1 MKRPGNGEK
10 QTEMMG
16 AREGGFDAPT
26 RWCSYAND
34 NILVPLFG
42 DIIYQTPHQG
52 IFFCAVLHTYTHAY
66 MHIHTF
72 GDTHSFWWIQE
83 PWMPTMME
91 GHVLFVALHTLSVSP
106 RHIRALHCEPSSFLI
121 KSFSRVHFL
130 SQSLHRNLFRLYGSL
145 VAVVQKTKSSQT
157 YIPKKIIVLIIYHH
171 AVFIVHRAVVNLL
184 LCSNQ
189 CLH

>member
-1 MKRPGNGEK
+1 VKRPGNGEK

-34 NILVPLFG
+34 DILVPLFG

-52 IFFCAVLHTYTHAY
+52 IFFCALVHTYTHAY
-66 MHIHTF
+66 MHIHTLV
-72 GDTHSFWWIQE
+72 T
-83 PWMPTMME
+83 
-91 GHVLFVALHTLSVSP
+91 
-106 RHIRALHCEPSSFLI
+106 HIRPDEYRNLECPSWWKVMSCCVSHYTHFPFLRVSHTCTTLRAFLVPYKI
-121 KSFSRVHFL
+121 FKPSPLPQSVTPPKLVPTVWKSSGCRPTK
-130 SQSLHRNLFRLYGSL
+130 QSL
-145 VAVVQKTKSSQT
+145 VK
-157 YIPKKIIVLIIYHH
+157 PKKIIVLIIHH
-171 AVFIVHRAVVNLL
+171 AVFIVHRALVNLL